1 MSVTLDAWQERL
13 ERHFTQLAASRPV
26 ADFPIFA
33 LEHGLSAAGLDEIGI
48 LLRAQL
54 RAHRPLRPHWLV
66 WVVYAAELGY
76 AYDGQEFWQSFEDQT
91 PYWKEQGTR
100 RQLRGWYRQFQKAY
114 GGIIPTGPWA
124 EHFSIIAWPIT
135 HAILPRDLQ
144 GQFARLL
151 YTLRFDLASLADS
164 SAAVV
169 GDFLSARGSG
179 GSSRFDNL
187 LEQTSLTGR
196 LVFALAQQ
204 DSRTAIPP
212 IYPPTLAR
220 ITGDLELRQNSRDW
234 LNDARAV
241 LRDAR
246 VRAGSSLAPGR
257 GASGS
262 QRDSGSGTA
271 RSSQGLVA
279 RQSPAG
285 DWTLG
290 IAYPDIGRLLQATGV
305 SPTALDKASVL
316 LADRPEL
323 PMPARALLT
332 VSGRERPIHSLAD
345 AIGKPLAVLKPAVPA
360 LSDYLSHFRIPAA
373 SRWLLRLQAD
383 GIARLVRGNHVR
395 ARGSYLL
402 VATSAV
408 AENSAQDLGLRLQQ
422 TRTQG
427 ALIYLMEVPDQLGRY
442 YLQALARLNVGYAL
456 RTTIEPAGLVP
467 RWDASDGSTVWLP
480 NEEIVVRLSPDT
492 PVREF
497 TIGIN
502 GAGWTKIP
510 ASAAGDTIVTV
521 GSLPIGRHLIEVRAV
536 ADSAVSSRGG
546 SRLEPEQL
554 AVRVRPPQPW
564 TDGVREQAGFRV
576 MLRPANARIADLASG
591 AAMLEVI
598 GPPDRLAIVEAET
611 FDTNGH
617 AAQRAPLGHMTL
629 PATPRA
635 LRQIG
640 AKLGKE
646 PLSELIQASPRIDI
660 SVRVE
665 ELGRCAVSLRQT
677 IDPLRWKLDA
687 SSARLVDEAG
697 ADEEV
702 TIERYDIRSPGH
714 RVVISRQQCHAGL
727 IIEPPGALLTAKFNG
742 RRYSAVASIPGK
754 LASFTDL
761 AIHITVGSRQ
771 DTIHAVRRLIPLYR
785 LWIFAKPLGTLAPL
799 RKRMVLDTIHW
810 KIASL
815 VCGPEWAARLR
826 SAISGSS
833 AQLDRLQREVG
844 PARGFAYRMRSTN
857 WHQPE
862 EGLTPLGAFKKCVAT
877 YRITNDPALPVLAF
891 HLAFE
896 PDQVRFDS
904 SGPAADVLDRLGRNL
919 ALVRGAYLA
928 RAVRDRHS
936 NELLSEEAA

>member
-1 MSVTLDAWQERL
+1 MVTLDACQERL
-13 ERHFTQLAASRPV
+13 ERHFTQLAATRPV
-26 ADFPIFA
+26 ADFPVFA
-33 LEHGLSAAGLDEIGI
+33 LEHGLSAADLDEIGT

-54 RAHRPLRPHWLV
+54 RAHLPLRPHWLI

-100 RQLRGWYRQFQKAY
+100 RQLRGWFRQFQKAY

-151 YTLRFDLASLADS
+151 YTLRFDLASLGGS
-164 SAAVV
+164 PAAVV

-241 LRDAR
+241 LRDTR
-246 VRAGSSLAPGR
+246 LRAGSSLAPGR
-257 GASGS
+257 G
-262 QRDSGSGTA
+262 GSGTQKDPA
-271 RSSQGLVA
+271 TGSVRSSQGLVA
-279 RQSPAG
+279 RQSPTG
-285 DWTLG
+285 EWTLG
-290 IAYPDIGRLLQATGV
+290 IAYPEIEPILQATGV
-305 SPTALDKASVL
+305 SATALDKASVL
-316 LADRPEL
+316 LADRPGS

-332 VSGRERPIHSLAD
+332 VSGRERPIHSLSD
-345 AIGKPLAVLKPAVPA
+345 AIGKPLAVLKPPVPA
-360 LSDYLSHFRIPAA
+360 LSDYLSHLRIPSA
-373 SRWLLRLQAD
+373 SRWLLRVQAD

-395 ARGSYLL
+395 AGESYLL

-427 ALIYLMEVPDQLGRY
+427 AVIYLMEVPDQLGRW
-442 YLQALARLNVGYAL
+442 YLEALGRLNIGYAL

-467 RWDASDGSTVWLP
+467 RWDASDGATVWLP
-480 NEEIVVRLSPDT
+480 NEEIVIRLSPDT

-502 GAGWTKIP
+502 GAGWTKVP

-521 GSLPIGRHLIEVRAV
+521 GCLPIGRHVVEVRAT
-536 ADSAVSSRGG
+536 AGGQVSSRGDN
-546 SRLEPEQL
+546 RMEPEQL
-554 AVRVRPPQPW
+554 TVCVRPPQPW
-564 TDGVREQAGFRV
+564 ADGVRQQAGFRIS
-576 MLRPANARIADLASG
+576 LTPANAGIADLVSG
-591 AAMLEVI
+591 AAMLEVH
-598 GPPDRLAIVEAET
+598 GPPERVAMVEVES
-611 FDTNGH
+611 FDNNGH
-617 AAQRAPLGHMTL
+617 AAQRAPLGQVTL
-629 PATPRA
+629 PASPRA

-640 AKLGKE
+640 ARLGKE
-646 PLSELIQASPRIDI
+646 PVSELIQASPRVDI
-660 SVRVE
+660 SVKVE
-665 ELGRCAVSLRQT
+665 ELGRGAVSLRQT
-677 IDPLRWKLDA
+677 IDPLRWKLLA
-687 SSARLVDEAG
+687 SCARLIDEAG

-714 RVVISRQQCHAGL
+714 RVVLPREQCHAGL
-727 IIEPPGALLTAKFNG
+727 IIESPGALLTAKFNG
-742 RRYSAVASIPGK
+742 RRYSAVVSIPGK
-754 LASFTDL
+754 LASFMDL

-785 LWIFAKPLGTLAPL
+785 LWMLAKPLGVLAPL
-799 RKRMVLDTIHW
+799 RKNMVLDTIEW

-826 SAISGSS
+826 SAITGSS
-833 AQLDRLQREVG
+833 AQLDRLQRDIG
-844 PARGFAYRMRSTN
+844 PARGFAYRMRTMN
-857 WHQPE
+857 WRQPE
-862 EGLTPLGAFKKCVAT
+862 EGLTPLDAFKKCVAT
-877 YRITNDPALPVLAF
+877 YQITNDAALMPLAF
-891 HLAFE
+891 QLAFD
-896 PDQVRFDS
+896 PGQVRLDS
-904 SGPAADVLDRLGRNL
+904 SAADVLDRLGRTP

-936 NELLSEEAA
+936 HELLSEEAA